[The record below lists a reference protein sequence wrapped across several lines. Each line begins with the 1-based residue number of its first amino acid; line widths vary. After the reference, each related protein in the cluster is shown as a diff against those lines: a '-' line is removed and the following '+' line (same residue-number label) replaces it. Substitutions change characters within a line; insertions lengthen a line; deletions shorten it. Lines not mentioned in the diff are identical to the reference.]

1 MSITPD
7 NKNWTWVLERPCPD
21 CAYDSQQ
28 IVPRNIGIQLRDIAT
43 QWEVILVHPD
53 VTQRPRPSVWSAL
66 EYGCHVRDVFT
77 IFDTRLDR
85 MLTEDVP
92 TFANWDQD
100 ATAIADRYDLQD
112 PLVVRRQLTA
122 AANQLA
128 EHFESVSG
136 AQWSRVGLRSDGA
149 TFTIDS
155 FGRYL
160 LHDPIHHLWD
170 VSHTH

>member
-1 MSITPD
+1 MSIIPD

-28 IVPRNIGIQLRDIAT
+28 IMPRNIGTQLRDIAT

-53 VTQRPRPSVWSAL
+53 VAQRPLPSVWSAL
-66 EYGCHVRDVFT
+66 EYACHVRDVFT
-77 IFDTRLDR
+77 LFDMRLDR
-85 MLTEDVP
+85 MLTEDLP

-100 ATAIADRYDLQD
+100 ATAITERYDLQD
-112 PLVVRRQLTA
+112 PLIVRRQLTVA
-122 AANQLA
+122 ATQLA

-155 FGRYL
+155 IGRYL

-170 VSHTH
+170 VSHTY

>member
-1 MSITPD
+1 MTIVPD

-28 IVPRNIGIQLRDIAT
+28 IVPRDIGIQLRDIAT

-53 VTQRPRPSVWSAL
+53 VRQRPLPNVWSAL
-66 EYGCHVRDVFT
+66 EYACHVRDVFS
-77 IFDTRLDR
+77 IFDMRLDL
-85 MLTEDVP
+85 MLYEDGP

-100 ATAIADRYDLQD
+100 ATAIAEKYDLQD
-112 PLVVRRQLTA
+112 PLIVRRQLTI

-128 EHFESVSG
+128 EQFESVSG
-136 AQWSRVGLRSDGA
+136 AQWSRTGVRSDGA
-149 TFTIDS
+149 TFTVDS

-170 VSHTH
+170 VSHT

>member
-1 MSITPD
+1 MSIIPD

-28 IVPRNIGIQLRDIAT
+28 IVPRNIGTQLRDIAT

-53 VTQRPRPSVWSAL
+53 VAQRPLPTVWSAL
-66 EYGCHVRDVFT
+66 EYACHVRDVFT
-77 IFDTRLDR
+77 LFDMRLER
-85 MLTEDVP
+85 MLTEDAP
-92 TFANWDQD
+92 TFVNWDQD
-100 ATAIADRYDLQD
+100 ATAIAERYDLQD
-112 PLVVRRQLTA
+112 PLIVRRQLTA

-155 FGRYL
+155 IGRYL

-170 VSHTH
+170 VSHTY

>member
-1 MSITPD
+1 MSIVPD

-21 CAYDSQQ
+21 CAFDSQQ
-28 IVPRNIGIQLRDIAT
+28 VVLRSIGAQLRDIAT
-43 QWEVILVHPD
+43 QWEAILVHPQ
-53 VTQRPRPSVWSAL
+53 VSKRPSPSVWSGL
-66 EYGCHVRDVFT
+66 EYACHVRDVFSL
-77 IFDTRLDR
+77 FDMRLGR

-100 ATAIADRYDLQD
+100 ATAVAERYDLQD
-112 PLVVRRQLTA
+112 PLVVRRQLTE

-128 EHFESVSG
+128 EQFESVSG
-136 AQWSRVGLRSDGA
+136 SQWSRAGVRSDGA
-149 TFTIDS
+149 TFTVDS

-170 VSHTH
+170 VSHT

>member
-1 MSITPD
+1 MSIIPD

-28 IVPRNIGIQLRDIAT
+28 TMPRNIGTQLRDIAT
-43 QWEVILVHPD
+43 QWEAILVHPD
-53 VTQRPRPSVWSAL
+53 VRQRPLPSVWSAL
-66 EYGCHVRDVFT
+66 EYACHVRDVFT
-77 IFDTRLDR
+77 LFDMRLDR

-100 ATAIADRYDLQD
+100 ATAITERYDLQD
-112 PLVVRRQLTA
+112 PLIVRRQLTV

-136 AQWSRVGLRSDGA
+136 AQWSRIGLRSDGA

-155 FGRYL
+155 IGRYL

-170 VSHTH
+170 VSHTY

>member
-28 IVPRNIGIQLRDIAT
+28 IVLRDIGTQLRDIAT

-53 VTQRPRPSVWSAL
+53 VRQRPLPSVWSAL
-66 EYGCHVRDVFT
+66 EYACHVRDVFT
-77 IFDTRLDR
+77 LFDMRLDL
-85 MLTEDVP
+85 MISEDVP

-100 ATAIADRYDLQD
+100 ATAIAERYDLQD
-112 PLVVRRQLTA
+112 PLIVRRQLTT

-128 EHFESVSG
+128 ERFESVSG

-149 TFTIDS
+149 TFTIES

-170 VSHTH
+170 VSHTR